1 MRYIRRYLLISLLTA
16 LLVAGSLSAGSV
28 AFAKSA
34 RWTKNQMTRNRSQR
48 DKLYESIKAL
58 SKSEK
63 KLSAVLNGYDGQIEK
78 MEADIKKI
86 QDQRSAA
93 EQDLSQME
101 QRRGNLELALT
112 QTQDNLG
119 ARVRA
124 MYMQNDLTYIDVLFQ
139 SASVGDLID
148 RMIYLQAIHQ
158 HDKTM
163 IEDIRQKRIDLQTQL
178 TQQNQ
183 LITAIEQIKQDL
195 LKQQDQ
201 LEQKRGDKKLD
212 LEAIRTDKLLAQR
225 QISELEQ
232 ENKRIAAF
240 FRTLGRGGGGYQGK
254 AWSGSFKKPCGGTI
268 TSGFGMRFHP
278 ILHVMKMHT
287 GVDIS
292 CASGTTITAAGD
304 GKVVFADWRGGY
316 GKCVMIDH
324 GGGRSTL
331 YGHMSR
337 ICCSVGDIVS
347 SKTKIG
353 EVGSTGFSTGPH
365 CHFEV
370 RINGDPVNPLQS
382 LD

>member
-1 MRYIRRYLLISLLTA
+1 MRYIRRYLLILLLAA
-16 LLVAGSLSAGSV
+16 LLVAGSLTAGSV

-58 SKSEK
+58 TKTEK
-63 KLSAVLNGYDGQIEK
+63 NLSAVLNGYDGQIEK
-78 MEADIKKI
+78 MEGDIKKI

-93 EQDLSQME
+93 ERDLAQME
-101 QRRGNLELALT
+101 QRRGNLEQALT

-119 ARVRA
+119 ERVRA
-124 MYMQNDLTYIDVLFQ
+124 LYMQNDLTYIDVLFQ

-158 HDKTM
+158 HDKAL
-163 IEDIRQKRIDLQTQL
+163 IEEIRQKRVDLQTQL

-183 LITAIEQIKQDL
+183 LIASIEQIKEDL

-201 LEQKRGDKKLD
+201 LEQKRGDKQLD
-212 LEAIRTDKLLAQR
+212 LEAIKTDKLLAQR
-225 QISELEQ
+225 QINELEQ

-240 FRTLGRGGGGYQGK
+240 FRTLGKGSGGYQGK

-331 YGHMSR
+331 YGHMSK
-337 ICCSVGDIVS
+337 ITCSVGDIVS